1 MTRFLFA
8 LCCLVSSVQAQTLMV
23 LGDSL
28 SAGYQMPADQSW
40 PALLNQ
46 KWQQQGGEHQLIN
59 ASISGETTQGA
70 LARLPALL
78 KEHKPDWVLIELGGN
93 DGLRGFAPAITRD
106 NLARMVALTTE
117 LQVKTVLTQI
127 QLPRNYGARYLRQ
140 FEQIFPELAAANA
153 LPLMPFFMD
162 DIALRPEL
170 MMNDGIHPTAAAQPL
185 IRDRVA
191 SFIEPL
197 LTQYC
202 PQYPPIRTIGPCR
215 PKTKIPPKRDLCFHD
230 HQRSSIW
237 RNRSCATPTS
247 RSGWNLEMKRS
258 HPTFLTMASLKL
270 PLREVLSVMKRSDMR
285 ASLRISWV
293 RR

>member
-1 MTRFLFA
+1 
-8 LCCLVSSVQAQTLMV
+8 MV

-78 KEHKPDWVLIELGGN
+78 KEHQPDWVLIELGGN

-106 NLARMVALTTE
+106 NLARMVALTKE

-170 MMNDGIHPTAAAQPL
+170 MMNDGIHPTAEAQPL

-197 LTQYC
+197 LTQ
-202 PQYPPIRTIGPCR
+202 
-215 PKTKIPPKRDLCFHD
+215 
-230 HQRSSIW
+230 
-237 RNRSCATPTS
+237 
-247 RSGWNLEMKRS
+247 
-258 HPTFLTMASLKL
+258 
-270 PLREVLSVMKRSDMR
+270 
-285 ASLRISWV
+285 
-293 RR
+293 

>member
-8 LCCLVSSVQAQTLMV
+8 LCCLVSSVQAQTLLV

-28 SAGYQMPADQSW
+28 SAGYQMPAEQSW

-46 KWQQQGGEHQLIN
+46 KWQQQGGKHQLIN

-78 KEHKPDWVLIELGGN
+78 KEHQPDWVLIELGGN

-106 NLARMVALTTE
+106 NLTRMVALTRAQ
-117 LQVKTVLTQI
+117 QVKTVLTQI

-140 FEQIFPELAAANA
+140 FEQIFPELASANQ

-170 MMNDGIHPTAAAQPL
+170 MMNDGIHPTAAAQPQ

-197 LTQYC
+197 LTQ
-202 PQYPPIRTIGPCR
+202 
-215 PKTKIPPKRDLCFHD
+215 
-230 HQRSSIW
+230 
-237 RNRSCATPTS
+237 
-247 RSGWNLEMKRS
+247 
-258 HPTFLTMASLKL
+258 
-270 PLREVLSVMKRSDMR
+270 
-285 ASLRISWV
+285 
-293 RR
+293 